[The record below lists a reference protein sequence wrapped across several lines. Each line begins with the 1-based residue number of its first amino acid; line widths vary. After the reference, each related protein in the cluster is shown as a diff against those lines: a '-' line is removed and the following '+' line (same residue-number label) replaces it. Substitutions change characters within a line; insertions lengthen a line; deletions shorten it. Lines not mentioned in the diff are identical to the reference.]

1 MSKFSTPFFKKSPL
15 LNEEFASGYVSIQ
28 PSLQRLQSQAMAIQ
42 QSIDGKK
49 ELTEEDKYYKKLT
62 ENLGKKDSKDIFK
75 DYNPS
80 GFSFDYEFPSSRK
93 LLDLYYSK
101 NNK

>member
-1 MSKFSTPFFKKSPL
+1 MSKFSTPFFKKSPI

-62 ENLGKKDSKDIFK
+62 ENLGKKD
-75 DYNPS
+75 YT
-80 GFSFDYEFPSSRK
+80 
-93 LLDLYYSK
+93 K
-101 NNK
+101 NNYSLPF

>member
-1 MSKFSTPFFKKSPL
+1 MSKFSTPFFKKSPI

-62 ENLGKKDSKDIFK
+62 ENLGKKDFNFK
-75 DYNPS
+75 DYNKNNY
-80 GFSFDYEFPSSRK
+80 SFDYKFPDFSKGIDSIN
-93 LLDLYYSK
+93 LK
-101 NNK
+101 NN